1 MVETVPLRKLGGQP
15 ALGFALLLAATLPV
29 IGGWKLAGP
38 FGGSARSIAID
49 PQDDR
54 TLIAGSRDSL
64 IFRSDD
70 AGASWRLLPFPR
82 GTSGVF
88 NSVLIDPT
96 QSSHYYAG
104 LDAGDSQDSGVYESK
119 DGGESWKALAGMR
132 GARIESIAMSP
143 ASSSTLA
150 AGTSKGVFVSRDSG
164 ATWTRI
170 SRADDVEMQD
180 ITALA
185 FDPADTS
192 ILYAGTP
199 HLPWKTTDGGT
210 TWHSIS
216 AGLVDDSDIFSIRV
230 DPKNPRLVFASAC
243 SGIYRSDSGG
253 EAWIKI
259 HGIPGTHRRT
269 HVIAEDPR
277 NSDTIFAGTTLGLFK
292 SPDGGKTWQH
302 LNSEQVNW
310 MVFDPKDP
318 QTLYLATE
326 FAGILKSTDS
336 GLTLHPVNDGFAN
349 HRLSEITS
357 DGKRLYASSTYEGL
371 YGGVFVSDDGGLE
384 WSLRANEEALHG
396 HNLNSLTAFPA
407 NPNIV
412 FAASEDAIL
421 KSVDGGKTW
430 LPSPEPHVVVVTT
443 RKGQH
448 LRTAIN
454 VHIHAIRAVQLGK
467 GTPVLFAGTDAGL
480 FRSSN
485 SGMTWEQ
492 VKDAGSSGVRV
503 SSIYAPAVGA
513 SRLALKTSSGLL
525 LSEDAGRTWQPASLP
540 DGYYLYDVALPVQ
553 HEVAIL
559 AATSRG
565 ILQSMDEGSHWRLV
579 TKGVPAATV
588 DSVRFNPSPEREAFL
603 VQYGNI
609 YRTLDGGDSWQ
620 AFSSEGL
627 EGAAVRMLW
636 FAPDLP
642 RRIFAL
648 TAARGALVFDLPQAT
663 VAQKDDRT
671 VLASSK

>member
-1 MVETVPLRKLGGQP
+1 MVETVPLRKLGGRP
-15 ALGFALLLAATLPV
+15 GLGLALLLAATLPV

-49 PQDDR
+49 PQNGR
-54 TLIAGSRDSL
+54 TLIVGSRDSL
-64 IFRSDD
+64 LFRSDD

-82 GTSGVF
+82 GTAGVF

-104 LDAGDSQDSGVYESK
+104 LDAGDSQDSGVYEST
-119 DGGESWKALAGMR
+119 DGGESWKAFSGMR
-132 GARIESIAMSP
+132 GARIDSLAMSP
-143 ASSSTLA
+143 TGNSTLA
-150 AGTSKGVFVSRDSG
+150 AGTSKGVFVSKDGG

-185 FDPADTS
+185 FDPANPDV
-192 ILYAGTP
+192 LYAGTP
-199 HLPWKTTDGGT
+199 HLPWKTMDGGAS
-210 TWHSIS
+210 WHSIS
-216 AGLVDDSDIFSIRV
+216 AGLIDDSDIFSIRV

-292 SPDGGKTWQH
+292 SPDGGKTWLH

-310 MVFDPKDP
+310 MVFDPQDP
-318 QTLYLATE
+318 RTLYLATE

-336 GLTLHPVNDGFAN
+336 GATLHPVNEGFAN

-357 DGKRLYASSTYEGL
+357 DGSHLYASSTYEGL

-396 HNLNSLTAFPA
+396 YNLNSLTASPA
-407 NPNIV
+407 DPNVV

-421 KSVDGGKTW
+421 KSADGGRTW
-430 LPSPEPHVVVVTT
+430 LPIPAPHLVVVTT
-443 RKGQH
+443 RKGQR
-448 LRTAIN
+448 LRTA
-454 VHIHAIRAVQLGK
+454 VKVRIHALRAIQLGK
-467 GTPVLFAGTDAGL
+467 GMPVLFAGTEAGL

-485 SGMTWEQ
+485 AGMTWEQ
-492 VKDAGSSGVRV
+492 VKAEGVVGV
-503 SSIYAPAVGA
+503 SILGIYAPATGA
-513 SRLALKTSSGLL
+513 SRLALRTSSGLL
-525 LSEDAGRTWQPASLP
+525 LSEDAGRSWQLASVP
-540 DGYYLYDVALPVQ
+540 EGYYLYDVALPVQ

-565 ILQSMDEGSHWRLV
+565 ILQSIDEGSHWRLV
-579 TKGVPAATV
+579 TEGVPAATV
-588 DSVRFNPSPEREAFL
+588 DSVRFNPSLEREAFL

-609 YRTLDGGDSWQ
+609 YRTQDGGDSWQ
-620 AFSSEGL
+620 AFSSQGL

-663 VAQKDDRT
+663 VAKKDDRA